1 MLIFYQKNKINFK
14 IKEIINLN
22 QISNQELLT
31 GNLVDKNCYDFIKN
45 NIKGI
50 MELQTTIQNLKV
62 NISYAFFNKKRFQ

>member
-45 NIKGI
+45 N
-50 MELQTTIQNLKV
+50 
-62 NISYAFFNKKRFQ
+62 KRYYGVTNNNTKFKSKYFLCF